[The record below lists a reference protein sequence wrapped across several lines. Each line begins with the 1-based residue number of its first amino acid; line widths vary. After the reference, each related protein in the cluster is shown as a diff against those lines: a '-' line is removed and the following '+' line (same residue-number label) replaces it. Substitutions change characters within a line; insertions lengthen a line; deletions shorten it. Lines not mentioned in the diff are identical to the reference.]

1 MTTDTTIR
9 SIRTEDAE
17 AIRRVA
23 RKTWLET
30 YSDIHGRETT
40 EQLIDDWYAV
50 DVLRDD
56 IENDDILF
64 FVAEREEVVGFI
76 SLVVTDETSKFD
88 LADHEVEFRQIYV
101 DPDHWRSGIGTRL
114 NERAHAEAADR
125 GMTRVKTL
133 ALADNDISHKFQDDQ
148 GHEIV
153 DEVEITVAGEEY
165 DATVHAFDIPT

>member
-1 MTTDTTIR
+1 MTTETTIR
-9 SIRTEDAE
+9 SIRTDDAE

-23 RKTWLET
+23 RKAWLET

-64 FVAEREEVVGFI
+64 FVAERDEVVGFI
-76 SLVVTDETSKFD
+76 SLVVTDETSKFS

-101 DPDHWRSGIGTRL
+101 DPDHWRSGIGTQL
-114 NERAHAEAADR
+114 NDRAYAEVADR

-133 ALADNDISHKFQDDQ
+133 ALAENDISHEFQADQ
-148 GHEIV
+148 NHEVV
-153 DEVEITVAGEEY
+153 DEVEITVAGKDY
-165 DATVHAFDIPT
+165 DATVHAFDIPE